1 KIEFN
6 EADERKAELVAVLRR
21 LVDLARKSASEHV
34 SRVSDETI
42 GEALGAMREVEG
54 MLKKSATAPR
64 GAQLRLRQELER
76 LADPSTPEKERRPEV
91 VRAVIDHL
99 DLDELGLAVDR
110 QEAPALFSLPEE
122 AIAPLNAR
130 LRREGRPFEALKR
143 PEKHSKSQRG
153 MRVDAVIARIL
164 DREDPRRLALPE
176 TASVGSVHLAQT
188 LRDGDFGRARGTSV
202 CEEELVRRM
211 VQVIAAGDAVEL
223 LGSDGTNYYRVG
235 ENVLGAT
242 RKDGGGIDL
251 FPVSGPDMLFLGEGR
266 NEHTKNFIE
275 DLRAN
280 ERPFTIEELESFAEM
295 SKFEIDE
302 LLFIQNAIL
311 RR

>member
-1 KIEFN
+1 MG
-6 EADERKAELVAVLRR
+6 V
-21 LVDLARKSASEHV
+21 
-34 SRVSDETI
+34 
-42 GEALGAMREVEG
+42 
-54 MLKKSATAPR
+54 
-64 GAQLRLRQELER
+64 
-76 LADPSTPEKERRPEV
+76 
-91 VRAVIDHL
+91 
-99 DLDELGLAVDR
+99 GLAADR

-266 NEHTKNFIE
+266 NREAEKVVE
-275 DLRAN
+275 QL
-280 ERPFTIEELESFAEM
+280 FAEEHLLTREQLAVSM
-295 SKFEIDE
+295 KSDIFTPDE
-302 LLFIQNAIL
+302 LMFIQQVIF
-311 RR
+311 RGEQ